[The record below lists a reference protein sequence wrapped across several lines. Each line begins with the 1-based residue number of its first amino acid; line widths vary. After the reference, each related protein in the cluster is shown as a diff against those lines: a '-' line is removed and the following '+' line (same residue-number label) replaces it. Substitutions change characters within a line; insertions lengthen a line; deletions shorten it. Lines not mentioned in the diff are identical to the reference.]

1 MLKNYDKDN
10 ISAQTVKKLEAVCIS
25 NPDFNRENMERCN
38 VATKFL
44 YLWVNAMYEY
54 YTVYTTTKPLR
65 EKLESMRKILNEK

>member
-1 MLKNYDKDN
+1 
-10 ISAQTVKKLEAVCIS
+10 
-25 NPDFNRENMERCN
+25 MERCN

-65 EKLESMRKILNEK
+65 EKLVAMRKVVDEKMD